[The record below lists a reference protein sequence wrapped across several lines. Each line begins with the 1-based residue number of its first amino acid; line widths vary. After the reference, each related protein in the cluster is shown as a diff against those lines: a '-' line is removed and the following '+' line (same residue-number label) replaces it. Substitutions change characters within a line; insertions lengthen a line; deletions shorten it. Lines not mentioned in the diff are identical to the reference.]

1 VAETLNPAG
10 PDRLTG
16 PASPAADRAIDRLRR
31 GLGLVLVLALAARA
45 ASAPVREGSA
55 AIITRFG
62 DPVRVLDTPGLHP
75 RLPWPAE
82 EAVLVD
88 LRARTFSTAHTE
100 MLTRDKKNVILVGF
114 AVWRVAD
121 PLRFHQ
127 AVGGVEAAEQ
137 KLDGLVTNAQIGVL
151 GGFDLAALT
160 STDPS
165 TLQLEVIEA
174 ALREAVGGM
183 ARDQYGIEVLDMG
196 FSRLSLPEENV
207 AVVFRQMKAERK
219 QYAAKHQAEG
229 DEVAA
234 RIRAE
239 ADLAAAQIRAEGEAE
254 AARIRGEAEAE
265 AARIYAAAHGQDPD
279 LYRFVRSLD
288 SLDAVVGSQTTVI
301 LRTDS
306 APFRLLAGPGG
317 QGG

>member
-1 VAETLNPAG
+1 MAESLTPDVAP
-10 PDRLTG
+10 
-16 PASPAADRAIDRLRR
+16 ADRAVDWLRR
-31 GLGLVLVLALAARA
+31 GLGLVLVCALAGRA
-45 ASAPVREGSA
+45 STVPVREGTA

-62 DPVRVLDTPGLHP
+62 EPVRTLDQPGLHP

-114 AVWRVAD
+114 AVWRVSD
-121 PLRFHQ
+121 PLRFLQ
-127 AVGGVEAAEQ
+127 AVGSVEAAEQ

-165 TLQLEVIEA
+165 TLQLDAIEA
-174 ALREAVGGM
+174 ALLAAVEGM
-183 ARDQYGIEVLDMG
+183 ARDQYGIAVLDMG

-219 QYAAKHQAEG
+219 QFAARHQAEG
-229 DEVAA
+229 DEEAA

-239 ADLAAAQIRAEGEAE
+239 ADLEAARIRAEGEAE

-265 AARIYAAAHGQDPD
+265 AARIYAEAYARDPD
-279 LYRFVRSLD
+279 LYRFVRSLE
-288 SLDAVVGSQTTVI
+288 SLDAVVGGQTTVI

-306 APFRLLAGPGG
+306 EPFRLLASPGG
-317 QGG
+317 SGG